1 MFSNGKLKQELLQYK
16 EQNQHFSALLRAIRA
31 HVAVIEFTPD
41 GEVLNVNEDFL
52 KVVGYTLEQVKG
64 KHHQMFCEPGLVA
77 SPEYQT
83 FWQRLRAGEHQ
94 QGTFPR
100 ITHDGRKIWLQ
111 ATYFPVQDETG
122 RVLKILKIAS
132 DITEKQH
139 QLIRQQA
146 VLTALDRSMAVI
158 EFKVDGTV
166 LSANDNFLSL
176 MGYHLEQV
184 VGQHH
189 RLFCDEDFYRDH
201 PHFWQEL
208 AACEHKSGR
217 FKRVNASGEEI
228 WLEATYNP
236 ILDEQGRVERV
247 VKFASDITR
256 RVLQSRRNQQA
267 SEQACEIAVKTSNI
281 VEQGSNTLQTSVH
294 LSTRVSQDLEQAMGI
309 ISRLNEQARNIEDI
323 VATISSVA
331 DQTNLLA
338 LNAAIEAARAGEQG
352 RGFAVVADEVRQL
365 AGRTSR
371 ATAEIAQ
378 VVQQNRELTAQVSEA
393 ILEVSGVAEQ
403 GKQQAQEVESF
414 MHEIHQGALA
424 VQQTVAVL
432 S

>member
-1 MFSNGKLKQELLQYK
+1 MEDGLSGFVLSCKLGNKRIDMSLQDATFRYIDILVSGRVPMFSNGKLKQELLQYK

-189 RLFCDEDFYRDH
+189 RLFLR
-201 PHFWQEL
+201 
-208 AACEHKSGR
+208 
-217 FKRVNASGEEI
+217 
-228 WLEATYNP
+228 
-236 ILDEQGRVERV
+236 
-247 VKFASDITR
+247 
-256 RVLQSRRNQQA
+256 
-267 SEQACEIAVKTSNI
+267 
-281 VEQGSNTLQTSVH
+281 
-294 LSTRVSQDLEQAMGI
+294 
-309 ISRLNEQARNIEDI
+309 
-323 VATISSVA
+323 
-331 DQTNLLA
+331 
-338 LNAAIEAARAGEQG
+338 
-352 RGFAVVADEVRQL
+352 
-365 AGRTSR
+365 
-371 ATAEIAQ
+371 
-378 VVQQNRELTAQVSEA
+378 
-393 ILEVSGVAEQ
+393 
-403 GKQQAQEVESF
+403 
-414 MHEIHQGALA
+414 
-424 VQQTVAVL
+424 
-432 S
+432 